1 MAKVTG
7 QFGEKR
13 SYYKP
18 GKFHEG
24 VDLAF
29 DLNAPIKAYSGG
41 TVSKIGFDP
50 FGYGRYIKIKS
61 PDGAEQIYAHANKI
75 HKKVGDLINLGDE
88 IGLVGSTGRSTG
100 PHLHFGNYIN
110 GKAVNP
116 MNLVNGLPP
125 ITPVLGKA
133 NVSTNND
140 DVINEYAKNYL
151 AKNQELEARKLALQ
165 ENNLKIINDI
175 LSQPQ
180 QRITPVS
187 LEEVLLA
194 PKGEKLATYAQYM
207 KSPEWKKSMGNLFGT
222 YRFDPKSGDAVGLGD
237 EMAAE
242 AEQGY
247 ANLQKA
253 AAAQNKSRND
263 MVLELM
269 KEFGVN
275 DRFDKDLGFKYDKQA
290 QDYEISKEKNNIE
303 KAYKEGLITNA
314 QKELLI
320 KESEAKEKV
329 RHNKAAEN
337 IALEK
342 IDTNSDNSGVGKTTS
357 GNNKNTENSL
367 NKKTKQPKMSTNDA
381 KQLSENRQTI
391 AAIDRGIKSISK
403 NPNAYSWA
411 YGKLGPDITNR
422 IDPAGVQTR
431 SEIDNITAV
440 YRKWLTGAQMSDK
453 ERKDYERFLPAP
465 TDNGKIVKAKL
476 QAMRNSI
483 VEKNRVIENQYN
495 TSGGNDPMGIRN

>member
-29 DLNAPIKAYSGG
+29 DLNTPIKAYSGG

-151 AKNQELEARKLALQ
+151 AKNQELEAKKLALQ

-180 QRITPVS
+180 RRVTPVS

-194 PKGEKLATYAQYM
+194 PKGEKLATYAEYM
-207 KSPEWKKSMGNLFGT
+207 KSPRWKKSMGNLFGT
-222 YRFDPKSGDAVGLGD
+222 YRFDPKTGEAVGLGD
-237 EMAAE
+237 IMGEEAA
-242 AEQGY
+242 QGY

-275 DRFDKDLGFKYDKQA
+275 DRFDKDLGFKTQKQV

-303 KAYKEGLITNA
+303 KAYKEGLITNS

-329 RHNKAAEN
+329 RHNKAPEN

-342 IDTNSDNSGVGKTTS
+342 KAEKEVKKQKDNAKEKELLAIRDQLGNFKRLFSVMPSKTNAMTVGILRQKTGTQTAGESEFNTRSTLLFNTIARTLGGEKGVLSDQDIQRVKEGMPQLTDSRAQKEAKMKAIEDLLNVRAAQYGVDLG
-357 GNNKNTENSL
+357 L
-367 NKKTKQPKMSTNDA
+367 NKKQTTTPKVTNW
-381 KQLSENRQTI
+381 K
-391 AAIDRGIKSISK
+391 
-403 NPNAYSWA
+403 
-411 YGKLGPDITNR
+411 
-422 IDPAGVQTR
+422 V
-431 SEIDNITAV
+431 
-440 YRKWLTGAQMSDK
+440 
-453 ERKDYERFLPAP
+453 
-465 TDNGKIVKAKL
+465 VK
-476 QAMRNSI
+476 
-483 VEKNRVIENQYN
+483 
-495 TSGGNDPMGIRN
+495 